1 MEILDSGERREFKS
15 GAVRDIT
22 EDKGRCDLLP
32 LKVVA
37 SYFNR
42 RIDSNN
48 PNKDKAICVCVI
60 LDQLDKV
67 LRREDDDYMSPIL
80 HAVHTFVVTNYDGK
94 DGQAMMELARHYE
107 NGAKKYAERNWEKG
121 IDAHS
126 YIDSCTRHLLKWYDG
141 WDDEPHDRAVLWNL
155 FGLAWTLSNRP
166 ECDDRPQKF

>member
-1 MEILDSGERREFKS
+1 MEILDSGERREFAS

-48 PNKDKAICVCVI
+48 PDKAKATCVCVV
-60 LDQLDKV
+60 LDQLDRV
-67 LRREDDDYMSPIL
+67 LRREDDDFMSPIL
-80 HAVHTFVVTNYDGK
+80 QAARTFIVTNYDGK
-94 DGQAMMELARHYE
+94 DGEAMMELARHYE
-107 NGAKKYAERNWEKG
+107 NGAKKYKERNWEKG

-126 YIDSCTRHLLKWYDG
+126 YIDSCTRHLMKWYDG

-155 FGLAWTLSNRP
+155 FGLAWTLANRP